1 MNNNAVSKAIHYKKI
16 VASRYLAIESES
28 IRKKLSVFSKYLISI
43 KYDGHFYALDYSN
56 KIATLINRNGKIID
70 RTPLHEEIEA
80 YLQEKKIDHLFAAGE
95 LYFSDDSQKRTRHF
109 NVAKALA
116 NQGAGLKFAVF
127 DILEKNET
135 EYLMENA
142 FERMDLIKEIIPS
155 TGNMHYVSHQ
165 ITESLHEVSEY
176 YKEQVEINEHEG
188 IVVKTEGF
196 TTFKVKPKFTFDA
209 VIVGFAQSDGERSNL
224 LRDFLLA
231 FRKDDG
237 SYQIFAH
244 LSHGFSDEQREKLLT
259 EYKEKVVPS
268 DFTEVARN
276 KLGFQMVKPETV
288 VEFSC
293 LDVINQDSKGD
304 INKMNLN
311 YDDDNG
317 YTANYHQATVSAT
330 IPVFLRFREDK
341 QASIED
347 THFKQVLD
355 VVSFD
360 DISTNDQAD
369 KAKTE
374 IIKRQVYTKE
384 SRGSLMIKKLL
395 LLKTNKEGHDD
406 YPAYVL
412 HVTDF
417 SSGRKDPLKK
427 EVLVTNSKEQIH
439 ELYDAALAKHI
450 KKGWEEIIAN

>member
-1 MNNNAVSKAIHYKKI
+1 MNTDIISKATSYKKNI
-16 VASRYLAIESES
+16 ASRYVAIEADGIS
-28 IRKKLSVFSKYLISI
+28 KKLKIFNKYLLSV
-43 KYDGHFYALDYSN
+43 KYDGHFYALDYTD
-56 KIATLINRNGKIID
+56 KVATLINRNGKIAE
-70 RTPLHEEIEA
+70 RTAIHEEIEA
-80 YLQEKKIDHLFAAGE
+80 FLETKNINHLYAIGE
-95 LYFSDDSQKRTRHF
+95 LYFTDDSKKRTRHF
-109 NVAKALA
+109 EVANALS
-116 NQGAGLKFAVF
+116 NEGQGLRFAVF
-127 DILEKNET
+127 DLLEKETT
-135 EYLMENA
+135 EYTTENA
-142 FERMDLIKEIIPS
+142 FERIELIKAIFPS
-155 TGNMHYVSHQ
+155 SGNIHTIEHK
-165 ITESLHEVSEY
+165 ITESLHDISEY
-176 YKEQVEINEHEG
+176 FKEKVEIEEHEG

-209 VIVGFAQSDGERSNL
+209 VIVGFAQGDGERSNL

-244 LSHGFSDEQREKLLT
+244 LSHGFTEAQRESLLA

-268 DFTEVARN
+268 DYTEVARN

-293 LDVINQDSKGD
+293 IDVINENSKGTLL
-304 INKMNLN
+304 KMNLN
-311 YDDDNG
+311 YDDDKG

-330 IPVFLRFREDK
+330 IPVFLRFRDDK
-341 QASIED
+341 QPSIDD
-347 THFKQVLD
+347 TNFKQILE

-360 DISTNDQAD
+360 DIDQAD
-369 KAKTE
+369 QTRRAKTD

-384 SRGSLMIKKLL
+384 SRGSLMIKKLVI
-395 LLKTNKEGHDD
+395 LKTNKEQDPD

-427 EVLVTNSKEQIH
+427 EVLVSNSEEQINT
-439 ELYDAALAKHI
+439 LYDEALAKNI
-450 KKGWEEIIAN
+450 KKGWEEVTAN